1 VEYDAFAFAG
11 ALMDRNT
18 TRALDILADLKFRRV
33 DPLFVLSDV
42 IRTGCDMLSVL
53 LLTREGKTPA
63 EVATTLKLH
72 EYKVSLY
79 RKSASSVGEA
89 AVRRMITAAT
99 EADLA
104 LKSSPQGYEA
114 LERLICSL

>member
-1 VEYDAFAFAG
+1 
-11 ALMDRNT
+11 MDRDT
-18 TRALDILADLKFRRV
+18 ARALDILAEFKFRRTE
-33 DPLFVLSDV
+33 PLFILAEV

-63 EVATTLKLH
+63 EVASTLKLH

-89 AVRRMITAAT
+89 AVRRMIAACN
-99 EADLA
+99 EADRA
-104 LKSSPQGYEA
+104 LKLSPQGYAA
-114 LERLICSL
+114 LEQLICSL